1 MKLTFLTLTMAAQLA
16 ASVAMAQTSDG
27 TTATP
32 GAMATSGTFG
42 SDWST
47 SLSSAMFGE
56 DGTMVRPDSEIE
68 AQWATLSEED
78 RTMIRRDCMVFMQ
91 GAGAETEGDVSGA
104 ATTADTTAGSDT
116 SGATSMGGAAATD
129 TDATETDTTGTA
141 AKESDGAVGTTGTA
155 ATGTAD
161 TGTADTG
168 TADTGGAAPG
178 TAESAAPGADA
189 TGAADSGMAADT
201 SVTGMMDVSAEN
213 MEAIC
218 AATTNL

>member
-32 GAMATSGTFG
+32 EVMATSGTFG

-56 DGTMVRPDSEIE
+56 DGTTVRPDSEIE

-91 GAGAETEGDVSGA
+91 GAGADTEGDVSGTA
-104 ATTADTTAGSDT
+104 ATADTTAGSDT
-116 SGATSMGGAAATD
+116 SGATSMDGSVATD

-141 AKESDGAVGTTGTA
+141 ATESDGAVGTTGTD
-155 ATGTAD
+155 TTSTAD
-161 TGTADTG
+161 TGTSG
-168 TADTGGAAPG
+168 
-178 TAESAAPGADA
+178 SAAPGADA
-189 TGAADSGMAADT
+189 TGTADSGMAGDT
-201 SVTGMMDVSAEN
+201 SVTGMMEVSAEN
-213 MEAIC
+213 MESIC

>member
-56 DGTMVRPDSEIE
+56 DGTTVRPDSEIE

-141 AKESDGAVGTTGTA
+141 ATESDGAVGTTGTD

-161 TGTADTG
+161 TSAADTG

-189 TGAADSGMAADT
+189 SGAADSGMAGDT